1 MAKLTMIEWRGVF
14 QEQIQEE
21 KPNHDWSLKMD
32 QQLGNSEAGWK
43 QVLQEHAHAR
53 FRCSQCYHSW
63 SSHQVFILFLM
74 RFEQS
79 QRQGWVRMR
88 VFRQQCDNC
97 ASGKYEEPQF
107 TEMDVS
113 RIIRHLILDIR
124 EKCYKEHVDRS
135 ELSEVIWEHTGPH
148 KYQRCEAFKLGFHK
162 SHHGGAK
169 GSGHHG
175 KAQRPGLPQSS
186 EEIIIPAKASKDC
199 WDSVACFGCFCLIM
213 ISIFIFIA
221 YLSGL

>member
-1 MAKLTMIEWRGVF
+1 
-14 QEQIQEE
+14 
-21 KPNHDWSLKMD
+21 
-32 QQLGNSEAGWK
+32 
-43 QVLQEHAHAR
+43 
-53 FRCSQCYHSW
+53 
-63 SSHQVFILFLM
+63 M

-135 ELSEVIWEHTGPH
+135 ELSEVIWEHTGPLS
-148 KYQRCEAFKLGFHK
+148 KYQRAARKPSNWDFTNRIMVGLKAVDIMGRPKGQGFPRALK
-162 SHHGGAK
+162 
-169 GSGHHG
+169 
-175 KAQRPGLPQSS
+175 R
-186 EEIIIPAKASKDC
+186 
-199 WDSVACFGCFCLIM
+199 
-213 ISIFIFIA
+213 
-221 YLSGL
+221 